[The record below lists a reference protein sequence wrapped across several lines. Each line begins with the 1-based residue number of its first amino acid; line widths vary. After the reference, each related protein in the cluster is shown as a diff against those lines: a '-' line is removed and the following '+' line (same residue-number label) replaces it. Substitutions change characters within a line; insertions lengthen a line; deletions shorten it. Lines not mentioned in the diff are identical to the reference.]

1 MKRSEHPKVELQ
13 IAPLIDVCFL
23 LLFFYILTSKPVV
36 PEKDLSV
43 SLPGTAQQ
51 DVPLIIPDEQRIE
64 ILESGQII
72 LNQEP
77 LDTVASRDLPKLH
90 VILRRLVLSAA
101 ANKTVALITID
112 ADDRA
117 KHQRLVDVLNACSK
131 AGVGSV
137 TFADSLEAQN

>member
-1 MKRSEHPKVELQ
+1 
-13 IAPLIDVCFL
+13 
-23 LLFFYILTSKPVV
+23 
-36 PEKDLSV
+36 
-43 SLPGTAQQ
+43 
-51 DVPLIIPDEQRIE
+51 
-64 ILESGQII
+64 
-72 LNQEP
+72 
-77 LDTVASRDLPKLH
+77 
-90 VILRRLVLSAA
+90 LVLSAA

>member
-1 MKRSEHPKVELQ
+1 MKRSEHPQVELQ

-23 LLFFYILTSKPVV
+23 LLFFYILTSKPTV

-43 SLPGTAQQ
+43 SLPGKAQQ
-51 DVPLIIPDEQRIE
+51 DAPLIIPDEQRIE

-77 LDTVASRDLPKLH
+77 LDTVASRDLPQLH
-90 VILRRLVLSAA
+90 ALLRRLVLSAA
-101 ANKTVALITID
+101 ANKTTALVTLD
-112 ADDRA
+112 AHDSA
-117 KHQRLVDVLNACSK
+117 KHQRLVDVLNACAK
-131 AGVGSV
+131 AGVGAV

>member
-1 MKRSEHPKVELQ
+1 MKRAEHPKVELQ

-51 DVPLIIPDEQRIE
+51 DTPLVIPDEQRIE

-77 LDTVASRDLPKLH
+77 LDTVASRDLPQLH
-90 VILRRLVLSAA
+90 VLLKRLVLSAA
-101 ANKTVALITID
+101 ANKAVALITID